1 MKTAEMLAPSPDSS
15 QVLPSLSSQQEA
27 DTDSVP
33 TDADAA
39 ELSYLDTGSH
49 TKNGL
54 PAPFPLASPAFS
66 WGEYE
71 ASTFAQTLEE
81 AYDEVVHWRRNL
93 FQIPF
98 GNAGKSF
105 VLELSRLFRAYAEG
119 SALESTAMKACTV
132 MLQLLMQKLFQSSKD
147 KTMLPNY
154 FDVLRYERKLTC
166 LHYYQRDKSS
176 NFASLN
182 NSIDP
187 VRSSKKR
194 QHNLHTAN
202 VSGQNYCSN

>member
-132 MLQLLMQKLFQSSKD
+132 MLQLLMQKLFQSSDHAAQLLRRFEIRKKVD
-147 KTMLPNY
+147 LPTLLSEGQVLQLRLPKQQHRPSEIQQEKTA
-154 FDVLRYERKLTC
+154 
-166 LHYYQRDKSS
+166 QSS
-176 NFASLN
+176 HS
-182 NSIDP
+182 
-187 VRSSKKR
+187 
-194 QHNLHTAN
+194 
-202 VSGQNYCSN
+202 